1 MDLSKNCL
9 TVRLVNFLK
18 SENSVR
24 NRAQARID
32 INKHIDRSI
41 IRLNHILQNT
51 NSLKKLDVY
60 DKLNAKSLK
69 ELLRN
74 LLKIK
79 SDKDFIYDLRTVELA
94 RLMYEI
100 TSEFISSSP
109 QLSHDKFLK
118 EDLEKISQSFTTLS
132 KSVLQQHAHEKL
144 SKDKEEQ
151 IKKSLR
157 LNSSNIQ
164 EVIYKKKMLTNAQNK
179 IKELSEERKK
189 IIDKINHDKSEI
201 ERLKFTDNNLSNQS
215 ALYQK
220 LIELNEIGIS
230 KCNKKILIEEKK
242 FLQNKDLV
250 ELNEKRKDLKKQ
262 LSKYDDLQDYFSPIN
277 PLEESNQE

>member
-1 MDLSKNCL
+1 MHLSRNLL
-9 TVRLVNFLK
+9 TTRLTNFLISDK
-18 SENSVR
+18 SVQNK
-24 NRAQARID
+24 AQARIE
-32 INKHIDRSI
+32 INKLIEKSVI
-41 IRLNHILQNT
+41 KLNHILQNT
-51 NSLKKLDVY
+51 NSLQTLDVY
-60 DKLNAKSLK
+60 DRINAKSLK

-118 EDLEKISQSFTTLS
+118 EELEKISQGFITLS

-144 SKDKEEQ
+144 SKNKEEQ

-179 IKELSEERKK
+179 NKELSEERKK

-201 ERLKFTDNNLSNQS
+201 ERLKLTDNNLSNQS
-215 ALYQK
+215 GFFQR

-230 KCNKKILIEEKK
+230 KCNKKIRIEEKK

-250 ELNEKRKDLKKQ
+250 KLNEKRKDLKKQ